1 MLRAIIW
8 SPQASALIQAKAIII
23 NTSLKRT
30 VFNLS
35 KLNNITEKKIN
46 LKRNDIKKVKDSKS
60 L

>member
-8 SPQASALIQAKAIII
+8 SPQTSALIQAKAIII